1 MSLMLDKDEYF
12 SLNAYVET
20 PGEQTFA
27 LRGYLVD
34 RRADGTYIAPLLPEM
49 FYGADGHQLIGS
61 WRQNLTATGD
71 QVILSR
77 SGGSPTLPR
86 QEIGWRKISGN
97 NVTKQQAQTQLAM
110 VQPIALVGS
119 WWPVVAIVGI
129 IVGGIVVYKLV
140 K

>member
-12 SLNAYVET
+12 SLNAYVQT

-34 RRADGTYIAPLLPEM
+34 RRPDGTYIAPLLPEM
-49 FYGADGHQLIGS
+49 FCGADGHQLIGS

-77 SGGSPTLPR
+77 LEAYRHSPD
-86 QEIGWRKISGN
+86 K
-97 NVTKQQAQTQLAM
+97 K
-110 VQPIALVGS
+110 
-119 WWPVVAIVGI
+119 
-129 IVGGIVVYKLV
+129 
-140 K
+140 